1 MAYVSGIAALMRG
14 KMPTLIAAQIQA
26 TLLQTS
32 RPDENEVSVV
42 DLCLV
47 VNAAAN
53 MQYQNCQRNREVA
66 VKL

>member
-14 KMPTLIAAQIQA
+14 KMPALIAARIQA

-42 DLCLV
+42 DLCLA

-66 VKL
+66 VKR